1 MRFVEAVVLQMSVS
15 LSPSLV
21 LHCCKGPP
29 GDPRK
34 LGCKQWEFFPEG
46 SEGERAGVGQFENFS
61 GPYVYLHHSLQKKK
75 RSSKEKP
82 KIDYK
87 IMKGRNCRVV
97 FQGGGIPGKRG
108 PGKVPPHSTPE
119 ALFTNIRYQ
128 ECFAKNFS
136 KKLCVC
142 FWASIK

>member
-34 LGCKQWEFFPEG
+34 LGCKQWDFFPEG
-46 SEGERAGVGQFENFS
+46 SEGERAGVGQLENFS
-61 GPYVYLHHSLQKKK
+61 GPYVYLHDSLQKKK
-75 RSSKEKP
+75 DP
-82 KIDYK
+82 QKIPNTDYK
-87 IMKGRNCRVV
+87 IVGWCSRVGAFLEKGARTRCLH
-97 FQGGGIPGKRG
+97 IP
-108 PGKVPPHSTPE
+108 HLEE
-119 ALFTNIRYQ
+119 ALFTNIRCQ